1 MAIKTDALQ
10 KNAAPQGADT
20 LLMANSAGGTTQLT
34 LANLAKFLTEQD
46 NAVKTALSNKAAL
59 SAQQTVEQTGVTGR
73 SVEVTAAELKAFV
86 LSLPR
91 LLTEN
96 LTVRASGTVA
106 GTLDIEHFYGPGSLT
121 VAAKAGETLTIGSA
135 YAEGNRAPISFSGIE
150 FQGAQPHSD
159 TFLTIHSSALFTLNG
174 CAVQGT
180 GKPFDAVNANA
191 STVRLNECGFTGVN
205 RVLIPGA
212 GAVIS
217 AYNCTASGN
226 SMGIFGAGGAVFLMG
241 STPPLLGG
249 AANSRYNGGLIVKA
263 DGTLI

>member
-1 MAIKTDALQ
+1 MEK
-10 KNAAPQGADT
+10 
-20 LLMANSAGGTTQLT
+20 
-34 LANLAKFLTEQD
+34 
-46 NAVKTALSNKAAL
+46 
-59 SAQQTVEQTGVTGR
+59 TGVTGR

-96 LTVRASGTVA
+96 LTVKASGTVA

-174 CAVQGT
+174 CAARGT
-180 GKPFDAVNANA
+180 GKTFDAVSANA

-263 DGTLI
+263 DGTLL